1 MYSISK
7 HTGRNFQTRGRKRH
21 FSLIIQRLVIQDEVE
36 EEPEIV
42 IAEVQSKIERLRN
55 SVIELANMT
64 RLKNKAYPS
73 VVYEA
78 EN

>member
-1 MYSISK
+1 MYRISK
-7 HTGRNFQTRGRKRH
+7 HTGRNFQARGIKPY
-21 FSLIIQRLVIQDEVE
+21 FLFIIQLLGIQDEVE